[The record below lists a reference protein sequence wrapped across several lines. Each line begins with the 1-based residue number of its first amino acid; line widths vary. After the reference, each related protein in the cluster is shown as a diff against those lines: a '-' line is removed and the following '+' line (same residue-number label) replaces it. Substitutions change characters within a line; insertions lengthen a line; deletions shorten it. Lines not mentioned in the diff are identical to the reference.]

1 MVFPYSR
8 FWGSSSVRLGGLF
21 FFFFYS
27 ISLFPL
33 LLSSRPSRLL
43 FLPCFWFSLFLL
55 THFSLNAQGRWHAG
69 WLGSVFSMRNG
80 VCVLQQWL
88 LSVLG
93 RDLGFF
99 SFYGFDHHYFSL
111 SLLSSPT
118 LKSGACSWVY

>member
-1 MVFPYSR
+1 MFFPYSQ
-8 FWGSSSVRLGGLF
+8 FWGSSGVRLGGLF

-33 LLSSRPSRLL
+33 LLSSRPFRLL

-80 VCVLQQWL
+80 VCVAAMAAVGFGKRLRLLLLLWL
-88 LSVLG
+88 RPPLFLLKSP
-93 RDLGFF
+93 FF
-99 SFYGFDHHYFSL
+99 SHAQGW
-111 SLLSSPT
+111 
-118 LKSGACSWVY
+118 CM